1 MATPP
6 TSFDDRNASSLLTGI
21 EQPPTSHGPQHSDL
35 ETQSSPS
42 GSAHG
47 PSGREGSQEPF
58 FNGSDTDTDR
68 EPPAGRRSSKKAAAA
83 VTQEPKDLVWTEQN
97 DNEHK
102 QLCETLEI
110 PNCLKAR
117 EMEVATMEAI
127 LALPNPGVG
136 MEIIKSVMKANERSN
151 AAASRWKVD
160 TDQMIH
166 RESKTTAADSFSQ
179 AGLEVGR
186 IFVAIVDKAISAH
199 EELVQEVDEVTA
211 QIGKIGKPLVYG
223 LGTSS

>member
-1 MATPP
+1 MAAPP
-6 TSFDDRNASSLLTGI
+6 ASFDDRTAFSLLTEI
-21 EQPPTSHGPQHSDL
+21 EQPHTSHGPQNSDL

-42 GSAHG
+42 GSTHG
-47 PSGREGSQEPF
+47 PSGREGSQEPSF
-58 FNGSDTDTDR
+58 DGSDTDTDQ
-68 EPPAGRRSSKKAAAA
+68 EPPAGCRSSKKAAAA
-83 VTQEPKDLVWTEQN
+83 VAQEPEDLIWTEQK

-127 LALPNPGVG
+127 LALSNPGGG
-136 MEIIKSVMKANERSN
+136 METIKTVVKANERSK

-166 RESKTTAADSFSQ
+166 QQSRITAADDFSQ
-179 AGLEVGR
+179 AGLDFGV
-186 IFVAIVDKAISAH
+186 IFVAIVNKVVAAH
-199 EELVQEVDEVTA
+199 DELVQEAKEAKA
-211 QIGKIGKPLVYG
+211 QNGKIGNF
-223 LGTSS
+223 

>member
-1 MATPP
+1 MAAPP
-6 TSFDDRNASSLLTGI
+6 ASFDDRTAFSLLTKI

-42 GSAHG
+42 GSTHG
-47 PSGREGSQEPF
+47 SSGCEGSQEPSF
-58 FNGSDTDTDR
+58 DGSDTDTDQ

-83 VTQEPKDLVWTEQN
+83 VTQEPEDLIWTEQK

-110 PNCLKAR
+110 PNLLKAR
-117 EMEVATMEAI
+117 ELEVATLEAI
-127 LALPNPGVG
+127 LGLSNPGGG
-136 MEIIKSVMKANERSN
+136 MESIKSVMKANERSK

-166 RESKTTAADSFSQ
+166 RESRTTAADNFSQ
-179 AGLEVGR
+179 ADLDFGVIL
-186 IFVAIVDKAISAH
+186 VAIVDKAAAAH
-199 EELVQEVDEVTA
+199 DELVQEARAAKA
-211 QIGKIGKPLVYG
+211 QIRKIENPPGYG
-223 LGTSS
+223 LGTLP